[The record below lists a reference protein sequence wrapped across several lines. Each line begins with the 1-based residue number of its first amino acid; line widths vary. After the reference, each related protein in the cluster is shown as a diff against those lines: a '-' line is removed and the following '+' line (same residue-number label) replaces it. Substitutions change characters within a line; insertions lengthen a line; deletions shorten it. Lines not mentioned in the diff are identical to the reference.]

1 LSSGPFFV
9 SEESK
14 SSLLNIERSGS
25 HANAHP
31 VINRRGEVE
40 EDNAGV

>member
-1 LSSGPFFV
+1 LSGPFFV

-14 SSLLNIERSGS
+14 SSLLNIERGGS

-31 VINRRGEVE
+31 VINRRGEVG